1 MNKASI
7 TKSQQQIPT
16 PSSLNSGNRAVI
28 GYPAVT
34 QFVQAPSP
42 AADGISNGLPHQ
54 LRQGVETLSGIS
66 MADTTVNYN
75 STAPTRI
82 GALAYAAGN
91 QIHLGPGQEKHLP
104 HEAWHIVQQKQG
116 RVKPTLQAK
125 GLVINDDHA
134 LETEADVMGQR
145 AVQLKTTGDMPATP
159 LNNLVLQS
167 ADVVQRK
174 IGLEFQAVKSIFFKR
189 DEIKEKKLGEHTSG
203 YFEVQSDGSTIPD
216 MKELELVTKPVEETA
231 DGRKELVKI
240 MQGVARFLSKV
251 DDGEYIAGIPSINWI
266 DRIVKKSLYDT
277 ARRKLA
283 IETFADEE
291 KVDESKEEKAERD
304 TRQIGRLSRFNDEV
318 KILPKFHIPDKKKHF
333 HPQVT
338 VGVKFERVAEL
349 IDHLTKTPFKT
360 GGRNITEEPGP
371 ETKAAATTDI
381 PGIIKD
387 RQTAA
392 NILGWGGKSHHI
404 KYKTTSRAGL
414 DKVDKLGGLST
425 KVRGLLAIFYGFAE
439 TWADEYKNDFNKTPR
454 TAKYMMPFMLRNAFW
469 PFFNSLTEEDVKQLQ
484 RIDTSL
490 FDKRLIED
498 NSPIIKKVFEDM
510 LAKKALGDEK
520 QENVYHRDY
529 FQRTNTH
536 GHGGITEAN
545 YKNDWKL
552 ETVDDI
558 GASDDP
564 GDERRGA
571 IIELRKLGDEVPH
584 DKLMEFALAA
594 FDLIVLINA
603 RESSSSS
610 APPLSSSSA
619 SSSSS
624 SSLPLSSSP
633 PLAV

>member
-1 MNKASI
+1 MDKAK
-7 TKSQQQIPT
+7 TTRSQQQ
-16 PSSLNSGNRAVI
+16 PSLGPPFNSSNKAAK

-34 QFVQAPSP
+34 RFAQPP
-42 AADGISNGLPHQ
+42 ASSADGSNGLPHQ
-54 LRQGVETLSGIS
+54 LQQGVEALSGMS
-66 MADTTVNYN
+66 MAGTSVHYN
-75 STAPTRI
+75 SSAPAQI

-91 QIHLGPGQEKHLP
+91 QIHLGPGQEQHLP
-104 HEAWHIVQQKQG
+104 HEAWHVVQQKQG

-125 GLVINDDHA
+125 GLAINDDHT

-145 AVQLKTTGDMPATP
+145 AMQLKTSDDTPVTP
-159 LNNLVLQS
+159 LNNPALQS
-167 ADVVQRK
+167 ADVAQRK

-189 DEIKEKKLGEHTSG
+189 DEIKEKKLGEHTNG

-240 MQGVARFLSKV
+240 MQAIARFLNRV
-251 DDGEYIAGIPSINWI
+251 EDGEYIAGIPLINWI
-266 DRIVKKSLYDT
+266 DIVKKSLYDT
-277 ARRKLA
+277 ANRKLVR
-283 IETFADEE
+283 ETFADEG
-291 KVDESKEEKAERD
+291 KVDESKDEKAERD
-304 TRQIGRLSRFNDEV
+304 TRQTGRLSRFNDEL
-318 KILPKFHIPDKKKHF
+318 KTLPKFYIPDKKKHF

-349 IDHLTKTPFKT
+349 IDHLTKAPFKT
-360 GGRNITEEPGP
+360 GGRNITEEPRP
-371 ETKAAATTDI
+371 ETKAVAPTDVS
-381 PGIIKD
+381 GIIKD

-392 NILGWGGKSHHI
+392 NILGWGSKSHHI

-414 DKVDKLGGLST
+414 DKVDKLGGLSP

-439 TWADEYKNDFNKTPR
+439 TWADEYKKDFNKTPR

-469 PFFNSLTEEDVKQLQ
+469 PFFNSLTEEEVKQLQ
-484 RIDTSL
+484 LIDTSL

-510 LAKKALGDEK
+510 LAKKALSDEK

-536 GHGGITEAN
+536 GHGGITEEN
-545 YKNDWKL
+545 YKDVWKL

-558 GASDDP
+558 GASDAP

-603 RESSSSS
+603 REGSSSAAPPTPSPPSSTSSSSTT
-610 APPLSSSSA
+610 
-619 SSSSS
+619 
-624 SSLPLSSSP
+624 LSSSP
-633 PLAV
+633 LAAV